1 MKLKLITYK
10 ERDLV
15 NLICTDAQ
23 KRAYQDKGHFPS
35 GKHRSMFLDKL
46 SQYCEYDYIADKRE
60 YAITEI
66 FDYPKTLMESRIHK
80 GIYQYLAPLILNEVL
95 FGDKSKE
102 RKAVITSMDLAK
114 IIGVVNDNYDTVKY
128 NQDAMEIDLGF
139 SSCVL
144 AEYFNKADNRIDDYI
159 RRCIKYLKSMNCV
172 IYNETHMIRTF
183 PKQAE
188 IENGHV
194 IVEPSQVRRATDDE
208 MKLYS
213 KLVDRASKKAGI
225 ENEQEKWY
233 GKKAAKYNKILT
245 ALLKDNNIMFVCRSF
260 ELWRVDTD
268 KCKYLM
274 KEFAKDMTI
283 EQRKQEIGVV
293 LKTMM
298 DSNAEK
304 RLLKNPA
311 LGTDYLE
318 QFQKLSDIT
327 LLYDADNIMKQLP
340 SAKNKST
347 QEMMQDKFNFEIE
360 YALSGGE

>member
-1 MKLKLITYK
+1 
-10 ERDLV
+10 
-15 NLICTDAQ
+15 
-23 KRAYQDKGHFPS
+23 
-35 GKHRSMFLDKL
+35 
-46 SQYCEYDYIADKRE
+46 
-60 YAITEI
+60 
-66 FDYPKTLMESRIHK
+66 
-80 GIYQYLAPLILNEVL
+80 
-95 FGDKSKE
+95 
-102 RKAVITSMDLAK
+102 
-114 IIGVVNDNYDTVKY
+114 
-128 NQDAMEIDLGF
+128 
-139 SSCVL
+139 
-144 AEYFNKADNRIDDYI
+144 
-159 RRCIKYLKSMNCV
+159 MNCV